1 MPQKSVFSE
10 RKWISRDL
18 MRTSFCWELC
28 FSPWCPW
35 CLPLPRLNWAFGSS
49 FPRILPG
56 ICAGCFR
63 LFASRTRNSG
73 SDFQAPSCSTLCSLP
88 WCEGACAARL
98 PGTGALSPSPG
109 PGLWEDSHGLPYQQG
124 LTGATTNQMSLGM
137 VVVQWLFIWGL
148 WIQRGCSL
156 GGASRTARRC

>member
-1 MPQKSVFSE
+1 MNVILVDASKICFLREKINFQRSYAHFILLRALLFSLVPVVPP
-10 RKWISRDL
+10 IT
-18 MRTSFCWELC
+18 TSEL
-28 FSPWCPW
+28 
-35 CLPLPRLNWAFGSS
+35 AIGSA

-73 SDFQAPSCSTLCSLP
+73 SDFQAPSCSTLCPLP
-88 WCEGACAARL
+88 WCEGTCAARL

-148 WIQRGCSL
+148 
-156 GGASRTARRC
+156 